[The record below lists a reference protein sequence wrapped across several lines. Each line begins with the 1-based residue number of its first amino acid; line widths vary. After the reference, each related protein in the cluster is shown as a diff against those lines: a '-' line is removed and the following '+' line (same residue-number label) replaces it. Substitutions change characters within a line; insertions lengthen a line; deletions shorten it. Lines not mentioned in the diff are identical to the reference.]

1 MDSWNAINVGGFN
14 PSVDD
19 LREVEVAY
27 CIDMHDYSGNLHVKG
42 VQALAFTL
50 WKQSQFR
57 DSVKLFHEI
66 EDLIGSSAALCEN
79 MGHTYSSM
87 GQYEEASKYFR
98 RALLC
103 LDEEEK
109 LGKKTGDRGGILLG
123 LGLIEDRLGRF
134 EQALEA
140 VREAQRVF
148 RVRAAGKPASLVA
161 KAGMSIAKILLKLA
175 AKEEDAVKRQAM
187 EEEAIERE
195 EENVALFEVT
205 CGDDSPLTASALR
218 GLGEAYMSRS
228 RSADAI
234 TVFARS
240 YLLEAQKDAFDLL
253 AIMEVHNSLFG
264 AHMAAIKAT
273 GALDRTAFRS
283 YMPTV
288 QVALGRV
295 RAMKQDANTGAYYK

>member
-1 MDSWNAINVGGFN
+1 
-14 PSVDD
+14 
-19 LREVEVAY
+19 
-27 CIDMHDYSGNLHVKG
+27 
-42 VQALAFTL
+42 
-50 WKQSQFR
+50 
-57 DSVKLFHEI
+57 
-66 EDLIGSSAALCEN
+66 
-79 MGHTYSSM
+79 
-87 GQYEEASKYFR
+87 
-98 RALLC
+98 
-103 LDEEEK
+103 
-109 LGKKTGDRGGILLG
+109 
-123 LGLIEDRLGRF
+123 
-134 EQALEA
+134 
-140 VREAQRVF
+140 
-148 RVRAAGKPASLVA
+148 
-161 KAGMSIAKILLKLA
+161 
-175 AKEEDAVKRQAM
+175 M

-295 RAMKQDANTGAYYK
+295 RAMKQDANTGAYYKVSGELTAFAEDYVGATALLGQAIELFKTEADDKVGGLIKHCTELKDFCDSQLAAQAATSSGEVASGEAAK